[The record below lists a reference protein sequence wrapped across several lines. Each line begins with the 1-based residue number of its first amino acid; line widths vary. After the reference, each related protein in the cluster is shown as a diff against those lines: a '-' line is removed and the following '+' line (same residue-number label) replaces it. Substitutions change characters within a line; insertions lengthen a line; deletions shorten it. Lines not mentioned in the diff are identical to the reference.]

1 MSVSVKFVGLVLLLA
16 VVGCG
21 PDKLPSRDHIPVLK
35 QRLYALEQGL
45 VAGDRAALDSM
56 MSVKILDIGQDSD
69 SLLRFVYGA
78 DGRWPFHRLGDYNIF
93 FSNKI
98 AVINCYIMDTTEQ
111 RDRPLKLMYELD
123 DQLWL
128 LTRFDVGDTDTT
140 SGQ

>member
-21 PDKLPSRDHIPVLK
+21 PDELPSRDHIPVLK

>member
-56 MSVKILDIGQDSD
+56 MSVKILDVGQDSD

-93 FSNKI
+93 FSNEI

>member
-56 MSVKILDIGQDSD
+56 MSVKILDVGQDSD